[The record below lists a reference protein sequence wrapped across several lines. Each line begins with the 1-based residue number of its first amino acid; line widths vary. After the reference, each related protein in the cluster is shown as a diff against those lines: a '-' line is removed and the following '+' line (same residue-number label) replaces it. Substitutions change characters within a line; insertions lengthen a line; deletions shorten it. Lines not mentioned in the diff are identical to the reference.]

1 LTLRRNRRDPLDIK
15 RALRNVQENGKVT
28 VGIKET
34 IKQLKKKNVKLVIV
48 SRNCPENDLEDIK
61 GHKVPVYTYRG
72 TNAELGAASGK
83 PFSIS
88 TLGVID
94 AGGSDILAL
103 KGEE

>member
-1 LTLRRNRRDPLDIK
+1 LDIK

-34 IKQLKKKNVKLVIV
+34 IKQLKKKKVKLVIV
-48 SRNCPENDLEDIK
+48 SKNCPADDLKDIRGYK
-61 GHKVPVYTYRG
+61 IPVYTYKG
-72 TNAELGAASGK
+72 NNSELGAASGK

-94 AGGSDILAL
+94 AGSSDILAL
-103 KGEE
+103 KGDE